1 MRPRRIAQR
10 KKESP
15 ISVAPPPTLPTP
27 VCSTVAVAPVV
38 DDESPRSPSFA
49 EQIALAADELQS
61 PRSPTFEEQITEC
74 RRTLKPTPPP
84 SPPDSPP
91 SPPDFRQLATTTVA
105 ADAVEPP
112 PTWCFG
118 GLGDD
123 GSDEEW
129 TPTCTEMV
137 SVSCF

>member
-15 ISVAPPPTLPTP
+15 ISVVAPPPTLTTP
-27 VCSTVAVAPVV
+27 VCSTVAPVV
-38 DDESPRSPSFA
+38 DDESPRSPTFA

-105 ADAVEPP
+105 ADAAEPP

-129 TPTCTEMV
+129 TPTCTDMV

>member
-27 VCSTVAVAPVV
+27 VCSTVAPVV
-38 DDESPRSPSFA
+38 DDESPRSPTFA

-91 SPPDFRQLATTTVA
+91 SPPDFRQLATTTTGA
-105 ADAVEPP
+105 ADDAEPP

>member
-27 VCSTVAVAPVV
+27 VCSTVAPVV
-38 DDESPRSPSFA
+38 DDESPRSPTFA

-74 RRTLKPTPPP
+74 RRTLKPTAA
-84 SPPDSPP
+84 
-91 SPPDFRQLATTTVA
+91 LAARLA
-105 ADAVEPP
+105 ALAA
-112 PTWCFG
+112 
-118 GLGDD
+118 GLSTARDDD
-123 GSDEEW
+123 GRRGRG
-129 TPTCTEMV
+129 
-137 SVSCF
+137 

>member
-1 MRPRRIAQR
+1 MSSAHMRPRRIAQR

-27 VCSTVAVAPVV
+27 VCSTVAPVV
-38 DDESPRSPSFA
+38 DDEH
-49 EQIALAADELQS
+49 ADELQS

-74 RRTLKPTPPP
+74 RRTLKPTSPP

-91 SPPDFRQLATTTVA
+91 SPPDFRQLATTVA
-105 ADAVEPP
+105 ADAAEPP

-129 TPTCTEMV
+129 TPTCTDMV

>member
-1 MRPRRIAQR
+1 M
-10 KKESP
+10 
-15 ISVAPPPTLPTP
+15 LPTP
-27 VCSTVAVAPVV
+27 VCSTVAPVV
-38 DDESPRSPSFA
+38 DDESPRSPTFA

-105 ADAVEPP
+105 ADAAEPP

>member
-1 MRPRRIAQR
+1 MCPRRIAQR

-27 VCSTVAVAPVV
+27 VCSTVAPVV
-38 DDESPRSPSFA
+38 DDESPRSPTFA

-91 SPPDFRQLATTTVA
+91 SPPDFRQLSTTTVA
-105 ADAVEPP
+105 ADEAESTPQ
-112 PTWCFG
+112 WCFG

>member
-27 VCSTVAVAPVV
+27 VCSTVAPVV
-38 DDESPRSPSFA
+38 DDESPRSPTFV

-61 PRSPTFEEQITEC
+61 PRSPTFEEQINEC

-105 ADAVEPP
+105 ADAAEPRAHVVLRRP
-112 PTWCFG
+112 RRRRLRRRSGRRPARKWC
-118 GLGDD
+118 
-123 GSDEEW
+123 
-129 TPTCTEMV
+129 P
-137 SVSCF
+137 

>member
-27 VCSTVAVAPVV
+27 VCSTVAPVV
-38 DDESPRSPSFA
+38 DDESPRSPTFA

-74 RRTLKPTPPP
+74 RRTLKPTPP
-84 SPPDSPP
+84 
-91 SPPDFRQLATTTVA
+91 A
-105 ADAVEPP
+105 
-112 PTWCFG
+112 
-118 GLGDD
+118 LGDLLLE
-123 GSDEEW
+123 GRR
-129 TPTCTEMV
+129 PRRLQLV
-137 SVSCF
+137 GG

>member
-27 VCSTVAVAPVV
+27 VCSTVAPVV
-38 DDESPRSPSFA
+38 DDESPRSPTFA

-84 SPPDSPP
+84 SPPD
-91 SPPDFRQLATTTVA
+91 FGQLATTTVA
-105 ADAVEPP
+105 ADEAESTPQ
-112 PTWCFG
+112 WCFG